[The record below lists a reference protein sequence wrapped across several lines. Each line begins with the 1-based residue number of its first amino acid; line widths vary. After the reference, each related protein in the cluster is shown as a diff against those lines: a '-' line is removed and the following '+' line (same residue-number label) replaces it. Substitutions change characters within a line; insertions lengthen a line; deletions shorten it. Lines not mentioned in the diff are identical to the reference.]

1 MSTATPGLQIPAW
14 AVPLLN
20 FKQALNKLQELQ
32 YCTGTVPLNPES
44 SKLFYEGPNTVRVI
58 DFMNV
63 TEEDLSRLSL
73 ACQPASFGRDQ
84 QDVYDE
90 TYRKA
95 GKLDA
100 THFVTA
106 LNPWA
111 SGIVDTVNQVL
122 LGNRDAGKS
131 IKAELYNLNVYGPG
145 SFFKSHVDTPH
156 GDNMFGSLVIVL
168 PTKHEGGSL
177 VFRHEGQESVFDTAA
192 TVSSER
198 TPHAAF
204 VAFFSDVEHEVLE
217 VKSGY
222 RVTLTYNLYFV
233 DPPKPP
239 ANLGVVPAEG
249 DPMLNLKSKLLKL
262 LEIPTMLP
270 QGGLF
275 AFRLKH
281 KYPITPSSTIISEV
295 ASRLKGTDVMLKE
308 MCEELSLDTSIKL
321 MYLIEP
327 ELSDSKLL
335 CLLDCYVDGL
345 EDLDQVEDIKQELLA
360 ITQGQCTITYL
371 YPGRRRERGAIPLVL
386 LQGSKSAVEGNMF
399 TTKYMAYGN
408 EARVDTIYNDIYLV
422 AKVKPFK
429 DRGFSDSEAET
440 AEEPEEATAEEDL
453 DEESENDTEEE

>member
-1 MSTATPGLQIPAW
+1 MSTASPEFQFPAW
-14 AVPLLN
+14 TVPLLK
-20 FKQALNKLQELQ
+20 FREALSNLQELQ
-32 YCTGTVPLNPES
+32 YCSGTVPLDPES
-44 SKLFYEGPNTVRVI
+44 SKLFYEGQKDAQVI
-58 DFMNV
+58 DFMNA
-63 TEEDLSRLSL
+63 TKEDLCRLSV

-90 TYRKA
+90 SYRKA

-100 THFVTA
+100 THFVMA

-111 SGIVDTVNQVL
+111 SGIVDTVKQVL
-122 LGNRDAGKS
+122 LRNRDAGKS
-131 IKAELYNLNVYGPG
+131 VKAQLYKLNVYGPG
-145 SFFKSHVDTPH
+145 SFFKPHVDTPH

-192 TVSSER
+192 AVSSEA

-222 RVTLTYNLYFV
+222 RVTLTYNLYLV

-239 ANLGVVPAEG
+239 VNLGVVPVEG
-249 DPMLNLKSKLLKL
+249 DPLLDVKSTLLKL
-262 LEIPTMLP
+262 LAAPSMLP
-270 QGGLF
+270 HGGLF

-295 ASRLKGTDVMLKE
+295 ASRLKGSDATLKDI
-308 MCEELSLDTSIKL
+308 CEELSLDTSIKL
-321 MYLIEP
+321 MYLIDP
-327 ELSDSKLL
+327 GYSDEKMY
-335 CLLDCYVDGL
+335 LLDRYVDGL
-345 EDLDQVEDIKQELLA
+345 DEFDQVEDPDIEETLLDVA
-360 ITQGQCTITYL
+360 GSDKCTLTCMFTGEEEES
-371 YPGRRRERGAIPLVL
+371 PDAVPLVL
-386 LQGSKSAVEGNMF
+386 FEGSKSAAAGNKF

-422 AKVKPFK
+422 VKVKPFEE
-429 DRGFSDSEAET
+429 RGFGA
-440 AEEPEEATAEEDL
+440 PEEDMVEE
-453 DEESENDTEEE
+453 

>member
-1 MSTATPGLQIPAW
+1 
-14 AVPLLN
+14 
-20 FKQALNKLQELQ
+20 
-32 YCTGTVPLNPES
+32 
-44 SKLFYEGPNTVRVI
+44 
-58 DFMNV
+58 MNV

-90 TYRKA
+90 SYRKA

-131 IKAELYNLNVYGPG
+131 IKAELYKLNVYGPG

-192 TVSSER
+192 TVSSEC
-198 TPHAAF
+198 TPVAAF

-249 DPMLNLKSKLLKL
+249 DPMLNLKSTLWKLLAT
-262 LEIPTMLP
+262 PSMLP
-270 QGGLF
+270 EGGLF
-275 AFRLKH
+275 AFCLKH

-295 ASRLKGTDVMLKE
+295 ASRLKGADVMLKE
-308 MCEELSLDTSIKL
+308 LCEELSLDTSIKL
-321 MYLIEP
+321 MYLIEHG
-327 ELSDSKLL
+327 ELM
-335 CLLDCYVDGL
+335 CLLDCYVDDI
-345 EDLDQVEDIKQELLA
+345 EDSFYPIEDIKQELLDA
-360 ITQGQCTITYL
+360 ARDKCTITYPF
-371 YPGRRRERGAIPLVL
+371 PGTSKERGAVSVVL
-386 LQGSKSAVEGNMF
+386 FQGSKKAAEGNEF

-408 EARVDTIYNDIYLV
+408 EARMDTLYNDIYLV
-422 AKVKPFK
+422 VKKQQKTPK
-429 DRGFSDSEAET
+429 KRPQKSPRKTWKKS
-440 AEEPEEATAEEDL
+440 EEALLGGEWPLLQVSLRSQQDRL
-453 DEESENDTEEE
+453 